1 MILLLAIQRVMVGA
15 QKAKLSLSL
24 PSTSVI
30 DRTAQQVSARTVEY
44 DATDTGVMLSIP
56 VTSKIPHAVNNNGTY
71 HDGYDSDGEIGPLFD
86 AVAAQADG
94 NDKGFY
100 EEERVPEESAQ
111 TEAVVDRTANLSIF

>member
-44 DATDTGVMLSIP
+44 DATDTGVMLSI
-56 VTSKIPHAVNNNGTY
+56 TSKIPHAVNNNGTY